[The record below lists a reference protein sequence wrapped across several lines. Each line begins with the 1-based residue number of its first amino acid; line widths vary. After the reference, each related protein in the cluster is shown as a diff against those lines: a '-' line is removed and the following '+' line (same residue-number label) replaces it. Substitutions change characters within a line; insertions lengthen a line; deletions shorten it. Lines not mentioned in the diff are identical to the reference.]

1 MGLSDSDDET
11 DKTAHLQNELVQCI
25 IKYFDGYRG
34 SLPSERVQNIIKK
47 DYAELYDAVVV
58 GRFKKKWH
66 KFVQHFP
73 DTFHLFTRP
82 ARPAPEQEFSWRI
95 RLTWSEDWEEADR
108 QEEELR
114 AEREREL
121 VEKTQ
126 ALLLQYP
133 DYQAPVHDLVNQ
145 LNIQLGLE
153 PLGTEVAETGSSF
166 DSEKSRKIRGG
177 DLKRLTRKFNG
188 FVVLEGTEGDQR
200 RVAFVKLMRLCG
212 FESASAV

>member
-11 DKTAHLQNELVQCI
+11 DKKTHLQNELVQCI
-25 IKYFDGYRG
+25 VKYFDGYGG

-73 DTFHLFTRP
+73 DTFHLFSRP
-82 ARPAPEQEFSWRI
+82 ARPGPEEEHSWRI
-95 RLTWSEDWEEADR
+95 RLTWSEDWEETDR

-114 AEREREL
+114 SGREREM

-153 PLGTEVAETGSSF
+153 TLGTEVAETGSSF
-166 DSEKSRKIRGG
+166 DSQKGRKIRGG
-177 DLKRLTRKFNG
+177 DLKRLSRKFNG
-188 FVVLEGTEGDQR
+188 FLVLEGTEGDQR
-200 RVAFVKLMRLCG
+200 RVAFVKLMRLCS